1 MATSFEDLM
10 NNMVN
15 VSLGAAA
22 MAADK
27 GKEFLDDLTA
37 RGAQLRA
44 DAADSDFGR
53 SMADAFERAGGTF
66 HDVTERMS
74 AQGATVA
81 ERILDELILA
91 RVRPLSATE
100 RAAFIAHVE
109 ELVANAPDAAVEVPV
124 ESVEVETETEEVD
137 VEEAATDAADDA
149 SGDAPEGTPAP

>member
-10 NNMVN
+10 NNMIN

-22 MAADK
+22 IAADK

-37 RGAQLRA
+37 RGAQVREEA
-44 DAADSDFGR
+44 SDSDFAR
-53 SMADAFERAGGTF
+53 SMSDAFERAGGTF

-81 ERILDELILA
+81 ERVLDELILA

-100 RAAFIAHVE
+100 RAAFIAHVD
-109 ELVANAPDAAVEVPV
+109 ELVANAPEPAVEVPV
-124 ESVEVETETEEVD
+124 EEVETEESAEDAPTNAS
-137 VEEAATDAADDA
+137 EEA
-149 SGDAPEGTPAP
+149 ETPAE

>member
-1 MATSFEDLM
+1 MATSFEELM

-15 VSLGAAA
+15 AGLGVAAV
-22 MAADK
+22 AADR
-27 GKEFLDDLTA
+27 GKELLDDLTA
-37 RGAQLRA
+37 RGAQVRA
-44 DAADSDFGR
+44 EAAESDFGR

-66 HDVTERMS
+66 HDVTERVS

-109 ELVANAPDAAVEVPV
+109 ELVAQAPDAAIEVPV
-124 ESVEVETETEEVD
+124 ESVEPEDPSDDGAETE
-137 VEEAATDAADDA
+137 APADDA
-149 SGDAPEGTPAP
+149 DAPSA